1 MLYISFIVIYSIT
14 MYGLTNLLVY
24 GSGPFNILSK
34 FREYTL
40 DNIKVIGE
48 MLRCMMCTS
57 ANLGWIISLFDLICL
72 PNLRFTP
79 FNLFLPNDLEYWLII
94 IALDSFF
101 TSGIVWLIHT
111 VQETFESLTN
121 YLNNKINN
129 E

>member
-24 GSGPFNILSK
+24 GSGPFSILSK

-48 MLRCMMCTS
+48 MLQCMMCTS

>member
-24 GSGPFNILSK
+24 GSGPFNVLVKIRDYCL
-34 FREYTL
+34 
-40 DNIKVIGE
+40 NHIKVIGE
-48 MLRCMMCTS
+48 MLQCMMCTS